1 MKEIDLEK
9 LATILTEG
17 LTEQVELSGRICAF
31 TGKDVHS
38 MIMDYKGVAMLS
50 PSSGGLQLTM
60 KDTNFYF
67 KPRAT
72 VLFEAE
78 NTTHYCPGIN
88 PHNPHLIIPIDLT
101 QEAIVRFENVKH
113 IKF

>member
-31 TGKDVHS
+31 TRKDVHS
-38 MIMDYKGVAMLS
+38 MIMDYDGVAMLF

-67 KPRAT
+67 KPRAQ
-72 VLFEAE
+72 VVFEAE
-78 NTTHYCPGIN
+78 GTTQNCPGIN

-101 QEAIVRFENVKH
+101 PDAIVKFENVKY